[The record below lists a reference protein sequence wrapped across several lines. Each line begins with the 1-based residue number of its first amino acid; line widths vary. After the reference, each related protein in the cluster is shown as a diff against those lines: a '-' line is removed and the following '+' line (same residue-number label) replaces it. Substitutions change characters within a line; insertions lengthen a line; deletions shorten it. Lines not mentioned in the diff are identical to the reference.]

1 MAKILRCRDVGFDCD
16 RVVRADSED
25 EILRQAAQHA
35 QRDHGLETIGEEVV
49 RKVRAAIRDEP
60 ATAR

>member
-35 QRDHGLETIGEEVV
+35 QRDHGLATINDDVV
-49 RKVRAAIRDEP
+49 RKVRAAIHDEHAP
-60 ATAR
+60 R